1 MVQITTHDNIYI
13 ISTLNFKTKYTLDS
27 YISDFINT
35 NYTKLVE
42 IYDDGIEKEGKGIL
56 CFNCSQEDNKMDVFF
71 LNEENICKELSKES
85 WENLKKSTDKKI
97 FLVKDLDH
105 NSIFLIYI

>member
-1 MVQITTHDNIYI
+1 MNIQNI
-13 ISTLNFKTKYTLDS
+13 QSAPP
-27 YISDFINT
+27 YISNFINT